1 MSKCNLTNKEI
12 SALVKQSIILNKKA
26 EAGLLPLIK
35 QKLGTLQPTS
45 QNAETDE
52 VTKEIYAITSRL
64 FKNISLQDIYITLYN
79 DNIELQQ
86 ENNQEEENKVAEVE
100 GEQIN
105 DFDPFYSLYGT
116 AYSIGEKAKKSFT
129 VSITQSSIYNPRVK
143 VPISDLETI
152 NTNIY
157 YYQKSLYNDIKKYF
171 DTYMKDEDI
180 NFGSDVRQFNII
192 KGKLYKLLVKG
203 ISGSTLTFY
212 DNSPLVEYQMFIKAF
227 NAFNILNNFDTLL
240 QKEFGNNIEINYPNQ
255 FVNPLD
261 HSKDKD
267 KYRFI
272 TTNALMSH
280 WRTNEDI
287 DVHAETDKIT
297 LNIIESIPL
306 YNINGD
312 RIVDTYLTFGQY
324 TNLLL
329 KLRNLPKS
337 IKDLEVLE
345 ILENLIKNSKIPEN
359 IRDQY
364 KEYKEYL
371 NSNNIKTIG
380 DILLF
385 SRIGFPKKDW
395 KIFYDLLYIVCKN
408 NGNRLH
414 GLNNIEVNH
423 FYSLY
428 KAIFKN
434 GNSSEGYSLYD
445 QYKEYQKF
453 DNNYYQFILQHIQT
467 ITPTNFIQY
476 YGHDEEGLIIRDMYL
491 TASDK
496 NRTSK
501 EHSLSSTYSRKL
513 FGNSHYKQLQKKFNV
528 KYTNEKDSILT
539 YIIPNL
545 NIQVTLNIK
554 TGKYTL
560 KTDVNIENIS
570 GEELYSIFDS
580 ITDFG
585 DIYKELKNIT
595 LNGELYKEKNL
606 KSDLITFYT
615 HLIANIYF
623 SNNADYTSKSTFQK
637 SVESFY
643 GEELGKNIKY
653 DNRVQSATIIPKNY
667 ISTFKYLV
675 EAQTIKRGLFARS
688 TVKDSEGN
696 DLGIANMSR
705 LYEGIG
711 TQLKFINSRENSAL
725 KDMSIVSDNLVEDVL
740 VAREINKQKKVID
753 LTPNESYYLSLI
765 VDYLGQDDYIYINP
779 FVIADKSVSLRGK
792 VSKTKIDEIFGKI
805 VENSEEYKEYVNK
818 QAENAEKY
826 SIKDFLNNLP
836 DGHKFKIN
844 LLNKIHYL
852 IRKELGTLYTNILSN
867 SSKKWDK
874 LFDFINSQKKIYPG
888 RFNSLNDFSSLST
901 DYYNSFQAYINAV
914 EGVVTDSE
922 GNIIKQ
928 TSPQDFLRKWIGI
941 YQKENPHTDLVFRE
955 NIDYVVKNGK
965 FYTNRLLVAKV
976 LRYNPNHNLQIKS
989 SERGADGKLRIF
1001 NNYVIYENYEDFV
1014 QEKEYKLL
1022 QDLVN
1027 NNFQIDTT
1035 RVKKYPGIKELMKP
1049 GWEDTKTKT
1058 IILAKAISKS
1068 GTEDIINIRTKK
1080 DLDSVDLNNYSIE
1093 LHPTIREHNWMD
1105 YFVSQEMLI
1114 NHMGITE
1121 INPTKTSKKS
1131 YGDPTVV
1138 MHEREEESEV
1148 YTVHT
1153 KRNVTESA
1161 NMNLYMAG
1169 FNNGLPTR
1177 IKVAC
1182 VEDDTTPVFNYA
1194 GDGANGDQKA
1204 TTTDGQISVCGAYWY
1219 LQNGSLGG
1227 AAAGPTQKS
1236 LWHTMDPETGAV
1248 TIVKSACFP
1257 LNNYNCRRSVRNKNL
1272 IMKMYSAVNWSAFH
1286 DIGIEENNWQIYYK
1300 NANGQ
1305 YIKRKLT
1312 GFEGRIYIFDEYQ
1325 VDEKGENPILIKSD
1339 SMSVSNN
1346 WDLFNLFGGFDAV
1359 SFNQEGILS
1368 QEPAYNDISQ
1378 KQLAQVMSTNED
1390 IKNSTIGYIIS
1401 NSSMKKG
1408 IGNTNGKSAYD
1419 DSTKL
1424 NYLHLELGYFGIQ
1437 LDKTHEAEGAHLN
1450 ILTQVM
1456 NALASRGY
1464 TGYQAEE
1471 LQNALYQISM
1481 EELEPF
1487 EETFNNILGSKNTK
1501 GVVASIIAKKL
1512 MNDDGNDILHA
1523 VVTDL
1528 TQLAIKGV
1536 DLTKSDI
1543 NLPISLPSIYNK
1555 LISTVSSSLSKIAI
1569 RIQFNG
1575 ILAVLTPSHNIY
1587 KIFNGKQLSDFN
1599 NYEQLVEEERN
1610 ASTIPVHK
1618 LSVGTKYKKF
1628 SPDGQTYVE
1637 VMINTPDDY
1646 WKEQARYAASYNSE
1660 HPELN
1665 VIYKEALY
1673 STIESTDADG
1683 NTTTKIIPEGRNLEP
1698 YNAYFT
1704 INGVH
1709 YSMWD
1714 LESVHNMW
1722 ETQKDID
1729 RAKKEKR
1736 GNDVSLL
1743 KQRLKELREQYQE
1756 DLHAI
1761 NNGYSVNVLGYRG
1774 LDIEGNIV
1782 YNVISGKARNISV
1795 KPYENIMPNLFVKE
1809 FGLTKGTKIHEVS
1822 SEYFLN
1828 QLLSTYES
1836 NIPSQYYDIEI
1847 KQNNGE
1853 HIYIK
1858 HIDGNYEGLVRDTSV
1873 YQKIRDSKNKVWVT
1887 DIKGNKLYQL
1897 SSESDEIYTYN
1908 HQRIIVTDNINFYS
1922 ELHKDKIQVISDS
1935 VIDSDKLS
1943 EIFEYMNDSFKESH
1957 RNESGINK
1965 ESLKDLNTPVHNT
1978 YIYNKLQSLANE
1990 MYNSFILSLNTI
2002 AARIPSQS
2010 MQSVM
2015 AMTTVGFDETGI
2027 NNVYVSPWQLW
2038 LQGSDY
2044 DIDCASMLSYSFS
2057 QGGHFTHWS
2066 PLAIVNQSYEQFK
2079 ESLYLPLPSGNKIKI
2094 GTLTSNSELNQL
2106 LEKYVNAES
2115 LIGKG
2120 NIIREI
2126 NKLPI
2131 PLLADSKYSKAIKEI
2146 NKHNLYFQTLKKKG
2160 LDITD
2165 SVKNFISFNM
2175 FDIIANP
2182 VNNIQAQSSIDQA
2195 VEAYKD
2201 RAKDTEKAKI
2211 RDRNQPGNV
2220 YNKGLELS
2228 TNMTGKAVIGI
2239 TAAGMKALL
2248 SITHSTNHA
2257 LNTLNPNEI
2266 VYVTFDTSINGIT
2279 YTIAGNSFSQTVN
2292 KKRFDFKK
2300 RKLEINESNLSDIE
2314 KAIEQKRIDNEEE
2327 EFNNLAASAI
2337 VEASKSKNDED
2348 ILLVLSALLS
2358 LATDSPIFK
2367 IC

>member
-1 MSKCNLTNKEI
+1 MSVCNLSNADIRNAVVDAIYDIIDFNEEVGNFLP
-12 SALVKQSIILNKKA
+12 LVKDYLGNVN
-26 EAGLLPLIK
+26 LPD
-35 QKLGTLQPTS
+35 S
-45 QNAETDE
+45 ENAETDNLSINIYSTIQDKARFLKDE
-52 VTKEIYAITSRL
+52 NLKTKLLS
-64 FKNISLQDIYITLYN
+64 ISLQDIYITLYN

-86 ENNQEEENKVAEVE
+86 DNNREEENKIAEVE
-100 GEQIN
+100 GEQIK

-129 VSITQSSIYNPRVK
+129 VSITQSSIFNPRVK
-143 VPISDLETI
+143 VPISDLRTI

-157 YYQKSLYNDIKKYF
+157 YYQESLYNDIKKYF
-171 DTYMKDEDI
+171 NTYMKDENI
-180 NFGSDVRQFNII
+180 NFGSDVRQFSII
-192 KGKLYKLLVKG
+192 KGKLYKLLVEG

-212 DNSPLVEYQMFIKAF
+212 NNSPLVEYQMFIKAF
-227 NAFNILNNFDTLL
+227 NAFNILNNFDALL
-240 QKEFGNNIEINYPNQ
+240 QKEFGNNIEISYPNQ
-255 FVNPLD
+255 FVDSSIN
-261 HSKDKD
+261 

-272 TTNALMSH
+272 ATNSLMSH

-297 LNIIESIPL
+297 LNIVESIPL

-337 IKDLEVLE
+337 IKDLE
-345 ILENLIKNSKIPEN
+345 IPKS
-359 IRDQY
+359 IRE
-364 KEYKEYL
+364 KHEEYL
-371 NSNNIKTIG
+371 ESNNIKTIG

-395 KIFYDLLYIVCKN
+395 KIFYDSLYTVCKD
-408 NGNRLH
+408 NGNRLR

-428 KAIFKN
+428 KAIFKE
-434 GNSSEGYSLYD
+434 GNESEGYSLYD
-445 QYKEYQKF
+445 QYKEYQEF

-476 YGHDEEGLIIRDMYL
+476 YGHDEEGLIVRDMYL

-496 NRTSK
+496 NKTSK

-513 FGNSHYKQLQKKFNV
+513 FGNSYYEQLKEKFDV

-539 YIIPNL
+539 YTIPNI
-545 NIQVTLNIK
+545 NIQVTLNVK

-560 KTDVNIENIS
+560 KTNGKNINIENIS

-585 DIYKELKNIT
+585 NIYKELKNIT
-595 LNGELYKEKNL
+595 LNDRYTEEHL
-606 KSDLITFYT
+606 KYDLITFYT
-615 HLIANIYF
+615 HLITNIYF
-623 SNNADYTSKSTFQK
+623 SNNADYTSKSAFQE

-643 GEELGKNIKY
+643 GDTQGKNIKY

-667 ISTFKYLV
+667 ISTFKYLI

-740 VAREINKQKKVID
+740 VAREIDKQKKVID

-805 VENSEEYKEYVNK
+805 VENSVEYQEYESI
-818 QAENAEKY
+818 QADNAEK
-826 SIKDFLNNLP
+826 SSVKDFLNSLP
-836 DGHKFKIN
+836 DGHKFKMD

-874 LFDFINSQKKIYPG
+874 LFEFIAIQTGIVG
-888 RFNSLNDFSSLST
+888 EFNPLNDFSSIGSH
-901 DYYNSFQAYINAV
+901 NSLQEYINV
-914 EGVVTDSE
+914 IEGVITDDE

-941 YQKENPHTDLVFRE
+941 YQEENPHTDLVFRE
-955 NIDYVVKNGK
+955 NIDYVVKDGK

-989 SERGADGKLRIF
+989 PERGADGKLRIF
-1001 NNYVIYENYEDFV
+1001 NNYVIYENYDDFV

-1035 RVKKYPGIKELMKP
+1035 KVKKYPGIKELIKS

-1058 IILAKAISKS
+1058 IILAKAINKS
-1068 GTEDIINIRTKK
+1068 DSEDIINIRTKK
-1080 DLDSVDLNNYSIE
+1080 DLASVDLNNYSIE

-1131 YGDPTVV
+1131 YGNPAVT

-1148 YTVHT
+1148 YTAHT

-1182 VEDDTTPVFNYA
+1182 IEDDTTPVFNYV

-1272 IMKMYSAVNWSAFH
+1272 IMKMYSAVNWSNYH
-1286 DIGIEENNWQIYYK
+1286 DIGLNWQIYYK

-1305 YIKRKLT
+1305 YIKRELT
-1312 GFEGRIYIFDEYQ
+1312 GFEGGIYTFNEYQ
-1325 VDEKGENPILIKSD
+1325 VDEKGENPILINSGSSTMK
-1339 SMSVSNN
+1339 VLNN

-1419 DSTKL
+1419 DSIKL

-1471 LQNALYQISM
+1471 LQKALYQISM

-1523 VVTDL
+1523 VVSDL
-1528 TQLAIKGV
+1528 IQLATKGV
-1536 DLTKSDI
+1536 DLTRSDI
-1543 NLPISLPSIYNK
+1543 NLPISLPSIYSK
-1555 LISTVSSSLSKIAI
+1555 LISTISSSLSKIAI

-1587 KIFNGKQLSDFN
+1587 KIFNGKQLSDFD
-1599 NYEQLVEEERN
+1599 NYEQLVEEEQKSDR
-1610 ASTIPVHK
+1610 IPVHK
-1618 LSVGTKYKKF
+1618 LSVGTKYRRYN
-1628 SPDGQTYVE
+1628 PDGQPGPIIT
-1637 VMINTPDDY
+1637 INTPDDY
-1646 WKEQARYAASYNSE
+1646 WREQARYAASYNLE
-1660 HPELN
+1660 NPESN
-1665 VIYKEALY
+1665 VFYKEALY
-1673 STIESTDADG
+1673 STVESTDVNG
-1683 NTTTKIIPEGRNLEP
+1683 NTVTKIIPEGRNLEP

-1714 LESVHNMW
+1714 LKSVHDMW

-1729 RAKKEKR
+1729 KAKKEKR
-1736 GNDVSLL
+1736 DNDVILL
-1743 KQRLKELREQYQE
+1743 KQQLKELREQYQE

-1761 NNGYSVNVLGYRG
+1761 NNGYSVSVLGYKG
-1774 LDIEGNIV
+1774 FDDEGNID
-1782 YNVISGKARNISV
+1782 YYVISGRTKNISV

-1809 FGLTKGTKIHEVS
+1809 FGLTKGTKIHEIS
-1822 SEYFLN
+1822 SGYFFN
-1828 QLLSTYES
+1828 QLRSTYGSKIDYEH
-1836 NIPSQYYDIEI
+1836 YDIEI

-1858 HIDGNYEGLVRDTSV
+1858 HVDGNYEGLVKDTSV
-1873 YQKIRDSKNKVWVT
+1873 YQKIRDSKNRVWVT

-1897 SSESDEIYTYN
+1897 SSESDEIYIYN
-1908 HQRIIVTDNINFYS
+1908 QKRIIVTDNINFYS
-1922 ELHKDKIQVISDS
+1922 ELHKSKIQVISDS
-1935 VIDSDKLS
+1935 VLKSDKLS
-1943 EIFEYMNDSFKESH
+1943 EIFEYMNDSFKASY
-1957 RNESGINK
+1957 RNENGINVK
-1965 ESLKDLNTPVHNT
+1965 SLKELNISIDDTDPSVRNT
-1978 YIYNKLQSLANE
+1978 YIYKKLQSLANE

-2038 LQGSDY
+2038 LQGS
-2044 DIDCASMLSYSFS
+2044 
-2057 QGGHFTHWS
+2057 
-2066 PLAIVNQSYEQFK
+2066 K
-2079 ESLYLPLPSGNKIKI
+2079 
-2094 GTLTSNSELNQL
+2094 
-2106 LEKYVNAES
+2106 
-2115 LIGKG
+2115 
-2120 NIIREI
+2120 
-2126 NKLPI
+2126 
-2131 PLLADSKYSKAIKEI
+2131 
-2146 NKHNLYFQTLKKKG
+2146 
-2160 LDITD
+2160 
-2165 SVKNFISFNM
+2165 
-2175 FDIIANP
+2175 
-2182 VNNIQAQSSIDQA
+2182 
-2195 VEAYKD
+2195 
-2201 RAKDTEKAKI
+2201 
-2211 RDRNQPGNV
+2211 
-2220 YNKGLELS
+2220 
-2228 TNMTGKAVIGI
+2228 
-2239 TAAGMKALL
+2239 
-2248 SITHSTNHA
+2248 
-2257 LNTLNPNEI
+2257 
-2266 VYVTFDTSINGIT
+2266 
-2279 YTIAGNSFSQTVN
+2279 
-2292 KKRFDFKK
+2292 
-2300 RKLEINESNLSDIE
+2300 
-2314 KAIEQKRIDNEEE
+2314 
-2327 EFNNLAASAI
+2327 
-2337 VEASKSKNDED
+2337 
-2348 ILLVLSALLS
+2348 
-2358 LATDSPIFK
+2358 
-2367 IC
+2367 

>member
-1 MSKCNLTNKEI
+1 MSKCNLTSKEI

-86 ENNQEEENKVAEVE
+86 ENNQEEENKIVEVE
-100 GEQIN
+100 GGQVE

-129 VSITQSSIYNPRVK
+129 VGIVRNSIFNPATN
-143 VPISDLETI
+143 VPISDSKTI
-152 NTNIY
+152 NANIY
-157 YYQKSLYNDIKKYF
+157 NYQRSLYNDIKEYF
-171 DTYMKDEDI
+171 DTYVKDEDI

-192 KGKLYKLLVKG
+192 KSKLYKLLVEG

-212 DNSPLVEYQMFIKAF
+212 DNSSLVEYQMFIKAF

-240 QKEFGNNIEINYPNQ
+240 QKEFGNNIEISYPNQ
-255 FVNPLD
+255 FVDSSIN
-261 HSKDKD
+261 
-267 KYRFI
+267 KYKFI
-272 TTNALMSH
+272 ATNALMSN
-280 WRTNEDI
+280 WRTTEDI

-297 LNIIESIPL
+297 LNIVESIPL

-337 IKDLEVLE
+337 IKDLE
-345 ILENLIKNSKIPEN
+345 IPES
-359 IRDQY
+359 IR
-364 KEYKEYL
+364 KNNKEYL

-395 KIFYDLLYIVCKN
+395 KIFYDSLYTVCKN
-408 NGNRLH
+408 NGNKLRV
-414 GLNNIEVNH
+414 LNNIEINH

-476 YGHDEEGLIIRDMYL
+476 YGHDEEGLVVRDMYL

-496 NRTSK
+496 NKTSK

-513 FGNSHYKQLQKKFNV
+513 FGNSYYKQLQKKFNV
-528 KYTNEKDSILT
+528 KHTNEKNSSVLT
-539 YIIPNL
+539 YTIPNL
-545 NIQVTLNIK
+545 NIQVTLNVK
-554 TGKYTL
+554 TGKFTL
-560 KTDVNIENIS
+560 KTNGVNIENIS

-595 LNGELYKEKNL
+595 LNGEKYTEKTL
-606 KSDLITFYT
+606 KYDLITFYT
-615 HLIANIYF
+615 HLITNIYF
-623 SNNADYTSKSTFQK
+623 SNNANYTSKSTFK
-637 SVESFY
+637 ESVESFY
-643 GEELGKNIKY
+643 GDEQGKNIKY

-667 ISTFKYLV
+667 ISIFKYLI

-805 VENSEEYKEYVNK
+805 VENSEEYKEYRNR
-818 QAENAEKY
+818 QAEQLKEY
-826 SIKDFLNNLP
+826 SVKDFLNNLP
-836 DGHKFKIN
+836 DGHKFKVN

-874 LFDFINSQKKIYPG
+874 LFEFIAEQTGIVGK
-888 RFNSLNDFSSLST
+888 FNSLNDFSSIGSH
-901 DYYNSFQAYINAV
+901 NSIQEYINV
-914 EGVVTDSE
+914 IEDVVTDNE

-941 YQKENPHTDLVFRE
+941 YQEENPHTDLVFRE

-989 SERGADGKLRIF
+989 PERGADRKLRIF

-1035 RVKKYPGIKELMKP
+1035 KVKKYPGIKELIKS
-1049 GWEDTKTKT
+1049 GWKDTKTKT
-1058 IILAKAISKS
+1058 IILAKAINKLNPK
-1068 GTEDIINIRTKK
+1068 DIINIRTKK
-1080 DLDSVDLNNYSIE
+1080 DLTSVDLNNYSIE
-1093 LHPTIREHNWMD
+1093 LHPIICEHNWMD

-1131 YGDPTVV
+1131 YGNPEVII
-1138 MHEREEESEV
+1138 HEREEESEA

-1169 FNNGLPTR
+1169 FENGLPTK

-1182 VEDDTTPVFNYA
+1182 IEDDTTPVFNYV

-1236 LWHTMDPETGAV
+1236 LWHTMDPGTGAV

-1286 DIGIEENNWQIYYK
+1286 NIELDWQIYYK

-1305 YIKRKLT
+1305 YIKRELI
-1312 GFEGRIYIFDEYQ
+1312 GFNGGIYTFKEYQ
-1325 VDEKGENPILIKSD
+1325 VDEKGENPILVKSD
-1339 SMSVSNN
+1339 SMPVINN

-1471 LQNALYQISM
+1471 LQKALYQISM

-1487 EETFNNILGSKNTK
+1487 EETFNTILGSKNTK

-1523 VVTDL
+1523 VVSDL
-1528 TQLAIKGV
+1528 TQLAVKGV
-1536 DLTKSDI
+1536 DLTRSDI
-1543 NLPISLPSIYNK
+1543 NLPISLPSIYHK

-1587 KIFNGKQLSDFN
+1587 KIFNGKQLSDFD

-1618 LSVGTKYKKF
+1618 LSVGTKYRRY
-1628 SPDGQTYVE
+1628 SPDGQSTLIT
-1637 VMINTPDDY
+1637 INTPDDY
-1646 WKEQARYAASYNSE
+1646 WKEQAHYAASYNSE

-1673 STIESTDADG
+1673 STIEFTDTNG
-1683 NTTTKIIPEGRNLEP
+1683 NTITQIIPEGRNLEP

-1714 LESVHNMW
+1714 LESVYNMW
-1722 ETQKDID
+1722 ETQKAID
-1729 RAKKEKR
+1729 KAKKEKR
-1736 GNDVSLL
+1736 DNDVPLL
-1743 KQRLKELREQYQE
+1743 NQRLKVLREQYQE

-1761 NNGYSVNVLGYRG
+1761 NNGYSVNILGYRG
-1774 LDIEGNIV
+1774 LDIEGNII
-1782 YNVISGKARNISV
+1782 YNVISGKTKNVSV

-1809 FGLTKGTKIHEVS
+1809 FGLTKGTKIHDVS

-1897 SSESDEIYTYN
+1897 SSESDEIYIYN
-1908 HQRIIVTDNINFYS
+1908 NQRIIVTDNINFYS
-1922 ELHKDKIQVISDS
+1922 ELHKNKIQVISDS
-1935 VIDSDKLS
+1935 VFNSNKLS
-1943 EIFEYMNDSFKESH
+1943 EVFESMNDSFKESH
-1957 RNESGINK
+1957 RNENGINI
-1965 ESLKDLNTPVHNT
+1965 ESLKNLNTPIHNT

-2038 LQGSDY
+2038 LQGS
-2044 DIDCASMLSYSFS
+2044 
-2057 QGGHFTHWS
+2057 
-2066 PLAIVNQSYEQFK
+2066 K
-2079 ESLYLPLPSGNKIKI
+2079 
-2094 GTLTSNSELNQL
+2094 
-2106 LEKYVNAES
+2106 
-2115 LIGKG
+2115 
-2120 NIIREI
+2120 
-2126 NKLPI
+2126 
-2131 PLLADSKYSKAIKEI
+2131 
-2146 NKHNLYFQTLKKKG
+2146 
-2160 LDITD
+2160 
-2165 SVKNFISFNM
+2165 
-2175 FDIIANP
+2175 
-2182 VNNIQAQSSIDQA
+2182 
-2195 VEAYKD
+2195 
-2201 RAKDTEKAKI
+2201 
-2211 RDRNQPGNV
+2211 
-2220 YNKGLELS
+2220 
-2228 TNMTGKAVIGI
+2228 
-2239 TAAGMKALL
+2239 
-2248 SITHSTNHA
+2248 
-2257 LNTLNPNEI
+2257 
-2266 VYVTFDTSINGIT
+2266 
-2279 YTIAGNSFSQTVN
+2279 
-2292 KKRFDFKK
+2292 
-2300 RKLEINESNLSDIE
+2300 
-2314 KAIEQKRIDNEEE
+2314 
-2327 EFNNLAASAI
+2327 
-2337 VEASKSKNDED
+2337 
-2348 ILLVLSALLS
+2348 
-2358 LATDSPIFK
+2358 
-2367 IC
+2367 

>member
-1 MSKCNLTNKEI
+1 MSKCNLTSKEI

-26 EAGLLPLIK
+26 EAGHLPLIK

-86 ENNQEEENKVAEVE
+86 ENNQEENKIAEVE
-100 GEQIN
+100 GGQVE

-143 VPISDLETI
+143 VPISDSKTI
-152 NTNIY
+152 NANIY
-157 YYQKSLYNDIKKYF
+157 NYQESLYNDIKKYF

-180 NFGSDVRQFNII
+180 NFGSGVRQFNII
-192 KGKLYKLLVKG
+192 KGKLYKLLVEG

-240 QKEFGNNIEINYPNQ
+240 QKEFGNNIEISYPNQ
-255 FVNPLD
+255 FVD
-261 HSKDKD
+261 SSID
-267 KYRFI
+267 KYKFI
-272 TTNALMSH
+272 ATNALMSH

-287 DVHAETDKIT
+287 DVYAETDKIT

-312 RIVDTYLTFGQY
+312 IIADTYLTFGQY

-337 IKDLEVLE
+337 IKDLEIPE
-345 ILENLIKNSKIPEN
+345 SIKNK
-359 IRDQY
+359 
-364 KEYKEYL
+364 YKEYL
-371 NSNNIKTIG
+371 DSNNIKTIG

-395 KIFYDLLYIVCKN
+395 KIFYDSLYTVCKS
-408 NGNRLH
+408 NGNRLS

-428 KAIFKN
+428 KAIFKE
-434 GNSSEGYSLYD
+434 GNQSEGYSLYD
-445 QYKEYQKF
+445 QYQEYKKF

-476 YGHDEEGLIIRDMYL
+476 YGHDEEGLVVRDMYL

-513 FGNSHYKQLQKKFNV
+513 FGNSYYKQLQEKFNV
-528 KYTNEKDSILT
+528 EYTNEKDSSILT
-539 YIIPNL
+539 YTIPNIIYDTISNR
-545 NIQVTLNIK
+545 NIQVTLNVK

-560 KTDVNIENIS
+560 KTDGKNIDIENIS

-595 LNGELYKEKNL
+595 LNGDRYTDTHL
-606 KSDLITFYT
+606 KYDLITFYT
-615 HLIANIYF
+615 HLITNIYF
-623 SNNADYTSKSTFQK
+623 SNSIANYTSKSAFQE
-637 SVESFY
+637 SVKSFY
-643 GEELGKNIKY
+643 SEELGKNIKY
-653 DNRVQSATIIPKNY
+653 DNRVQSATIIPRNY

-725 KDMSIVSDNLVEDVL
+725 KNMSIVSDNLVEDVL

-874 LFDFINSQKKIYPG
+874 LFEFIAEQTGIVGK
-888 RFNSLNDFSSLST
+888 FNSLNDFSSIGSR
-901 DYYNSFQAYINAV
+901 NSIQEYINIIKGV
-914 EGVVTDSE
+914 ETDNE

-928 TSPQDFLRKWIGI
+928 TSPQDFLREWIGI
-941 YQKENPHTDLVFRE
+941 YQKKNPHTDLVFRE
-955 NIDYVVKNGK
+955 NIDYVVKDGK

-989 SERGADGKLRIF
+989 PERGADGKLRIF

-1049 GWEDTKTKT
+1049 GWEDAKTKT
-1058 IILAKAISKS
+1058 IILAKAINKSKPK
-1068 GTEDIINIRTKK
+1068 DIINIRTKK
-1080 DLDSVDLNNYSIE
+1080 DLASIDLNNYSIE

-1131 YGDPTVV
+1131 YGDPEIII
-1138 MHEREEESEV
+1138 HEREEESEV
-1148 YTVHT
+1148 YTAHT

-1169 FNNGLPTR
+1169 FDNGLPTK
-1177 IKVAC
+1177 IKVSC
-1182 VEDDTTPVFNYA
+1182 IEDDTTPVFNYV

-1305 YIKRKLT
+1305 YIKRELT
-1312 GFEGRIYIFDEYQ
+1312 GFEGGIYTFNEYQ
-1325 VDEKGENPILIKSD
+1325 VDEKGQNSILIKSD

-1378 KQLAQVMSTNED
+1378 KQ
-1390 IKNSTIGYIIS
+1390 
-1401 NSSMKKG
+1401 
-1408 IGNTNGKSAYD
+1408 
-1419 DSTKL
+1419 
-1424 NYLHLELGYFGIQ
+1424 
-1437 LDKTHEAEGAHLN
+1437 
-1450 ILTQVM
+1450 
-1456 NALASRGY
+1456 
-1464 TGYQAEE
+1464 
-1471 LQNALYQISM
+1471 
-1481 EELEPF
+1481 
-1487 EETFNNILGSKNTK
+1487 
-1501 GVVASIIAKKL
+1501 
-1512 MNDDGNDILHA
+1512 
-1523 VVTDL
+1523 
-1528 TQLAIKGV
+1528 
-1536 DLTKSDI
+1536 
-1543 NLPISLPSIYNK
+1543 
-1555 LISTVSSSLSKIAI
+1555 
-1569 RIQFNG
+1569 
-1575 ILAVLTPSHNIY
+1575 
-1587 KIFNGKQLSDFN
+1587 
-1599 NYEQLVEEERN
+1599 
-1610 ASTIPVHK
+1610 
-1618 LSVGTKYKKF
+1618 
-1628 SPDGQTYVE
+1628 
-1637 VMINTPDDY
+1637 
-1646 WKEQARYAASYNSE
+1646 
-1660 HPELN
+1660 
-1665 VIYKEALY
+1665 
-1673 STIESTDADG
+1673 
-1683 NTTTKIIPEGRNLEP
+1683 
-1698 YNAYFT
+1698 
-1704 INGVH
+1704 
-1709 YSMWD
+1709 
-1714 LESVHNMW
+1714 
-1722 ETQKDID
+1722 
-1729 RAKKEKR
+1729 
-1736 GNDVSLL
+1736 
-1743 KQRLKELREQYQE
+1743 
-1756 DLHAI
+1756 
-1761 NNGYSVNVLGYRG
+1761 
-1774 LDIEGNIV
+1774 
-1782 YNVISGKARNISV
+1782 
-1795 KPYENIMPNLFVKE
+1795 
-1809 FGLTKGTKIHEVS
+1809 
-1822 SEYFLN
+1822 
-1828 QLLSTYES
+1828 
-1836 NIPSQYYDIEI
+1836 
-1847 KQNNGE
+1847 
-1853 HIYIK
+1853 
-1858 HIDGNYEGLVRDTSV
+1858 
-1873 YQKIRDSKNKVWVT
+1873 
-1887 DIKGNKLYQL
+1887 
-1897 SSESDEIYTYN
+1897 
-1908 HQRIIVTDNINFYS
+1908 
-1922 ELHKDKIQVISDS
+1922 
-1935 VIDSDKLS
+1935 
-1943 EIFEYMNDSFKESH
+1943 
-1957 RNESGINK
+1957 
-1965 ESLKDLNTPVHNT
+1965 
-1978 YIYNKLQSLANE
+1978 
-1990 MYNSFILSLNTI
+1990 
-2002 AARIPSQS
+2002 
-2010 MQSVM
+2010 
-2015 AMTTVGFDETGI
+2015 
-2027 NNVYVSPWQLW
+2027 
-2038 LQGSDY
+2038 
-2044 DIDCASMLSYSFS
+2044 
-2057 QGGHFTHWS
+2057 
-2066 PLAIVNQSYEQFK
+2066 
-2079 ESLYLPLPSGNKIKI
+2079 
-2094 GTLTSNSELNQL
+2094 
-2106 LEKYVNAES
+2106 
-2115 LIGKG
+2115 
-2120 NIIREI
+2120 
-2126 NKLPI
+2126 
-2131 PLLADSKYSKAIKEI
+2131 
-2146 NKHNLYFQTLKKKG
+2146 
-2160 LDITD
+2160 
-2165 SVKNFISFNM
+2165 
-2175 FDIIANP
+2175 
-2182 VNNIQAQSSIDQA
+2182 
-2195 VEAYKD
+2195 
-2201 RAKDTEKAKI
+2201 
-2211 RDRNQPGNV
+2211 
-2220 YNKGLELS
+2220 
-2228 TNMTGKAVIGI
+2228 
-2239 TAAGMKALL
+2239 
-2248 SITHSTNHA
+2248 
-2257 LNTLNPNEI
+2257 
-2266 VYVTFDTSINGIT
+2266 
-2279 YTIAGNSFSQTVN
+2279 
-2292 KKRFDFKK
+2292 
-2300 RKLEINESNLSDIE
+2300 
-2314 KAIEQKRIDNEEE
+2314 
-2327 EFNNLAASAI
+2327 
-2337 VEASKSKNDED
+2337 
-2348 ILLVLSALLS
+2348 
-2358 LATDSPIFK
+2358 
-2367 IC
+2367 